1 MFINLTNHPS
11 DRWSEEQRNA
21 ALEYGQ
27 IVDIPFPQVPPEA
40 NEDYIALLADSLMLN
55 VLTKRRQTNLEPI
68 VVHLAG
74 EHTLVYALVSRL
86 RHAGIRCV
94 ASTTQRVAE
103 EEANGMKLSQFRF
116 VRFREYR

>member
-11 DRWSEEQRNA
+11 DRWSEEQRSA
-21 ALEYGQ
+21 ALQYGQ

-40 NEDYIALLADSLMLN
+40 NEDYIARLADSLMLN

-103 EEANGMKLSQFRF
+103 EDGSGVKISEFKF